1 MGNVKDLISVCV
13 GSGENQNT
21 SSSQEMNFNCASNFQ
36 DANSNEIV
44 DLHTVE
50 RVSNSEEQVDSPN
63 EETRALAHG
72 TPLVFARVN
81 TQEGEF
87 INREIDTRDK
97 EKTYK

>member
-21 SSSQEMNFNCASNFQ
+21 SSFQEMNFNCASNFQ

-44 DLHTVE
+44 DLHTFE
-50 RVSNSEEQVDSPN
+50 RVSNSEEQVDTPN
-63 EETRALAHG
+63 EETRSLVDG
-72 TPLVFARVN
+72 TAVVFARVN

-87 INREIDTRDK
+87 INREIDTRVK